1 MSRILLEGGVFV
13 TGRMFLPQGKAELWT
28 MKGDAPGNPQPD
40 AEFLHVVLGQN
51 NISLESWL

>member
-1 MSRILLEGGVFV
+1 MSRILHEEGIFV

-28 MKGDAPGNPQPD
+28 MKGKAQGNSQPD
-40 AEFLHVVLGQN
+40 AEFLHVVLCQN

>member
-1 MSRILLEGGVFV
+1 
-13 TGRMFLPQGKAELWT
+13 MFLPQGKAELWT